1 MKIIEMVRSLIAAP
15 TRKPISTV
23 SKLTQRYSR
32 YSRAG
37 YKDETLGYGRLG
49 FPNLEALRLA
59 YGYNIKE
66 LAYAAGKTHSTYYR
80 WQMLGDMKAS
90 DVIALAD
97 LFGVSIDVI
106 LDFEPLPAY
115 VLEMVAWRED

>member
-1 MKIIEMVRSLIAAP
+1 MKIVEMIRSLIAAP
-15 TRKPISTV
+15 TRKPISMV
-23 SKLTQRYSR
+23 PKLTQRYPM
-32 YSRAG
+32 AG
-37 YKDETLGYGRLG
+37 YKTIGYSRLG

-66 LAYAAGKTHSTYYR
+66 LAYAAEKTHSTYYR

-97 LFGVSIDVI
+97 LFGVSIGVI